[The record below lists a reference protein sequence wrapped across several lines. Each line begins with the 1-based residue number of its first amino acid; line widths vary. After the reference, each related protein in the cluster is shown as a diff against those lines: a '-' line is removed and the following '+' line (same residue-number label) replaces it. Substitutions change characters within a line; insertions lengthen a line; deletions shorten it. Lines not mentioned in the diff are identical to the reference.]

1 VTGMYSLARPD
12 VPVGWGVL
20 DPRAVGTVRVL
31 AANAVQKVGNCH
43 PGTAGS
49 LASPAYPD
57 SSR

>member
-1 VTGMYSLARPD
+1 MYSLARPD